1 MSQHRFSLL
10 PFFAAI
16 VATSWLAAAS
26 LAAEHDH
33 AAAVSAPAL
42 DPGLA
47 GWSHPISS
55 KNEMA
60 RRYFDQGLTLAYGF
74 NHAAADASFREAAR
88 LDPSCAI
95 CYWGAALVAG
105 PNINAAMS
113 EEAAA
118 TAWADLQRARQ
129 LAAGAS
135 PAEQDYIEALGRRYA
150 MRPPADRAPLDVAY
164 AEAMRRLAARHP
176 DDADAQV
183 LLAEA
188 LMDLHPWD
196 YWQASGEPQPW
207 TVEILAT
214 LEKALERWPRHPGAN
229 HLYIHAVEASKDPA
243 RAMAAAD
250 RLRDLVPAAGHL
262 VHMPAHIYQRVGRY
276 GDSAKANRRAIEA
289 DRGAASPGC
298 HGAIYELAYIP
309 HNFHF
314 LWSALIQEGAAAE
327 SLETSRDL
335 AAKVDPKAMRDPS
348 LGALQLYAT
357 IPYFTWVRFGRWREI
372 LSAKE
377 PDADLLFPRAIYHW
391 ARGIA
396 LLRGGAREAA
406 EKENGLLAALAADP
420 ALEKVTIWEI
430 NHADELAKIAV
441 QVLSGE
447 IALHHGEGDKAVR
460 HLEKAV
466 ELEDSLRYDEPP
478 TWPLSTRHHLG
489 AALLELGR
497 PGAAEVVYLKDLER
511 QPENGWSLFGLA
523 ASLEKQERPKAAKEA
538 RDRFEKAFARADV
551 RIAASRY

>member
-1 MSQHRFSLL
+1 MSQHRFSPL
-10 PFFAAI
+10 PVFAAV
-16 VATSWLAAAS
+16 VATSLFAAVS
-26 LAAEHDH
+26 WAAEHDH
-33 AAAVSAPAL
+33 AAAPAPAL

-55 KNEMA
+55 KNETA

-105 PNINAAMS
+105 PNINAAMA
-113 EEAAA
+113 EEAIA
-118 TAWADLQRARQ
+118 TAWSDLQRARE
-129 LAAGAS
+129 LAPGAS

-150 MRPPADRAPLDVAY
+150 LRPAPDRAPLDVAY
-164 AEAMRRLAARHP
+164 AEAMRALAARHP

-207 TVEILAT
+207 TGEILGL
-214 LEKALERWPRHPGAN
+214 LEKAIARWPSHPGAN

-276 GDSAKANRRAIEA
+276 GDSAAANRKAIAA
-289 DRGAASPGC
+289 DHGTGTPGC
-298 HGAIYELAYIP
+298 HGAIYALAYIP

-314 LWSALIQEGAAAE
+314 LWSALIQEGNAADA
-327 SLETSRDL
+327 LDTAQQL
-335 AAKVDPKAMRDPS
+335 AAKVDPAAMRDPS

-372 LSAKE
+372 LTAPE
-377 PDADLLFPRAIYHW
+377 PEADLLFPRAIRHW
-391 ARGIA
+391 ARGLA

-447 IALHHGEGDKAVR
+447 IALYSGEGDKAVR
-460 HLEKAV
+460 HLEKAA
-466 ELEDSLRYDEPP
+466 ELEDALRYDEPP
-478 TWPLSTRHHLG
+478 TWPLPVRHHLG

-511 QPENGWSLFGLA
+511 QPENGWALFGLA

-551 RIAASRY
+551 RLAASRF